1 MKMAIALLAA
11 SFLIVFAI
19 TVKAAK
25 IENLD
30 QAQYQL
36 RIVES
41 GQEHEVALQP
51 GAEAADLCKTK
62 CELYIGADP
71 DPYEL
76 VSADALVLGGGRL
89 YENDSKDANPDTST
103 PKPSTTVAAA
113 KAKPAKKVMVSKAR
127 SAASIACSAEATKKG
142 IKGKPRVAFR
152 KKCRRAAAKKTSA
165 KKASAKKTASKKV
178 ATKKSSTKKSA
189 AKKN

>member
-51 GAEAADLCKTK
+51 AAEAADLCKTK

-113 KAKPAKKVMVSKAR
+113 KAKPAKKSKGLQGTLGGFNRLLGRGDQERHQRQAT
-127 SAASIACSAEATKKG
+127 CSLPQEMSPCG
-142 IKGKPRVAFR
+142 SQENV
-152 KKCRRAAAKKTSA
+152 C
-165 KKASAKKTASKKV
+165 
-178 ATKKSSTKKSA
+178 
-189 AKKN
+189 